1 MASTYTSNTGI
12 EKIGSGEQAG
22 TWGNTTNNNLDII
35 DRALNGSVTLTITGN
50 TTLTTSDGTLSNGQ
64 FKIIILAGSP
74 SGAFNL
80 TIDPND
86 QQKWYFIKNSS
97 GQTATVKQGGG
108 SGSTVAVATG
118 LTAILFADG
127 TGANANISSIA
138 PTDLVA
144 DPTPQLGGDL
154 DANSN
159 DILMGNQA
167 IKFGS
172 SKWEIVL
179 DTGDNEL
186 LFKYNS
192 TTVFKLGSNGAVT
205 SANNVTAFGT
215 SL

>member
-64 FKIIILAGSP
+64 FKIIILSGSP

-80 TIDPND
+80 TIDPYD

-108 SGSTVAVATG
+108 SGSTVAVSTG

-127 TGANANISSIA
+127 TGANANVTSIA

-154 DANSN
+154 DTNGNA
-159 DILMGNQA
+159 IL
-167 IKFGS
+167 FGS
-172 SKWEIVL
+172 SKWAISL

-186 LFKYNS
+186 LFKYNG

>member
-1 MASTYTSNTGI
+1 M
-12 EKIGSGEQAG
+12 
-22 TWGNTTNNNLDII
+22 
-35 DRALNGSVTLTITGN
+35 
-50 TTLTTSDGTLSNGQ
+50 
-64 FKIIILAGSP
+64 
-74 SGAFNL
+74 
-80 TIDPND
+80 
-86 QQKWYFIKNSS
+86 
-97 GQTATVKQGGG
+97 
-108 SGSTVAVATG
+108 AVATG

-186 LFKYNS
+186 LFKYNG

-205 SANNVTAFGT
+205 SANNITAFGT

>member
-64 FKIIILAGSP
+64 FKIIILSGSP

-86 QQKWYFIKNSS
+86 QQKWYFIKNDS

-127 TGANANISSIA
+127 TGANANVTSNLLAAVVCVKSALISADVIPINDPVDVCVKSPLKSAIPA
-138 PTDLVA
+138 NIPTPTDV
-144 DPTPQLGGDL
+144 L
-154 DANSN
+154 DATP
-159 DILMGNQA
+159 
-167 IKFGS
+167 FS
-172 SKWEIVL
+172 SAL
-179 DTGDNEL
+179 AA
-186 LFKYNS
+186 S
-192 TTVFKLGSNGAVT
+192 KLPPT
-205 SANNVTAFGT
+205 SAMAA
-215 SL
+215 SAMAA